1 MSFLVLVDHLHDRLV
16 DLGQPAV
23 GHHGRILTL
32 ELVVGGERIEVVEQ
46 PTGLVLLDVESR
58 EALSRR
64 WWCPASTTLAGCG
77 WSHRPVGD
85 DVQLVDVE
93 AEAVEPGDPLFDA
106 HISSVVKSSTVE
118 LGPQSV
124 VPALES
130 FDELVR
136 VDLVAHEAAGLE
148 IQRLGE
154 QVAGRRVEIVGAL
167 TVAELLVQLSGLG
180 VDQVRRE
187 LAGRASEQRVER
199 EQSPQKKPDRCNL
212 VSSTTSASTSKGN
225 VSGRTPRE
233 KISR

>member
-1 MSFLVLVDHLHDRLV
+1 M
-16 DLGQPAV
+16 
-23 GHHGRILTL
+23 
-32 ELVVGGERIEVVEQ
+32 GGERIEVVEQ

-106 HISSVVKSSTVE
+106 LHLVGREVLDGGE